1 MLKTLATVFI
11 LALIITNSVAQ
22 QKMQPTFVGAWEG
35 PLVIG
40 RDDMTMSFTFTET
53 DGAYAATLIN
63 GAKGI
68 YGMPADTVKIN
79 GLNILIRIPRIDLE
93 FTGTLR
99 LDENEEN
106 YIRIDGDWFQQ
117 SEMIPVILYPVD
129 TASF

>member
-1 MLKTLATVFI
+1 MLRALSTILI
-11 LALIITNSVAQ
+11 LALIAANSAAQ
-22 QKMQPTFVGAWEG
+22 QKMQPSFVGAWEG

-40 RDDMTMSFTFTET
+40 RDDMTMSFTFSET
-53 DGAYAATLIN
+53 DGAYSATLIN

-68 YGMPADTVKIN
+68 YGMPADSVRID

-117 SEMIPVILYPVD
+117 SEMIPVVLYPVE

>member
-1 MLKTLATVFI
+1 MLRALSTILI
-11 LALIITNSVAQ
+11 LALIAANSAAQ
-22 QKMQPTFVGAWEG
+22 QKMQPSFVGAWEG

-53 DGAYAATLIN
+53 DGAYSATLIN

-68 YGMPADTVKIN
+68 YGMPADSVRID

-117 SEMIPVILYPVD
+117 SEMIPVVLYPVE